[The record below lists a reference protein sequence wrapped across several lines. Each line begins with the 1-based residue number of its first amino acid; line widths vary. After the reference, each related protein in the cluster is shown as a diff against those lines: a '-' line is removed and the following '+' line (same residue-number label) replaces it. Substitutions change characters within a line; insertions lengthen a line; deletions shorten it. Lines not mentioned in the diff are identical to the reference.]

1 MNIKRRERT
10 AILQSL
16 AAGVVPKIGLHHI
29 QVGRKNELHAL
40 ISDLMNIEDG
50 GSSIRF
56 IIGRFGSGKSFFLNL
71 VRTVAIERKFVVLQA
86 DITVDR
92 RLHGSGGH
100 ARALYTEL
108 ISNMSTRAKPEGG
121 ALSGLIERFVID
133 VHNELQGAT
142 DFESVENAMKKKLQ
156 PLLDLAHG
164 MNFIRVLAK
173 YVEGF
178 SAGNDDLM
186 NASTRWLR
194 GEYGT
199 KTEARQDLNVRDI
212 IEDHHL
218 YDMLKLWAKF
228 VRLAGY
234 GGLFVNFDEL
244 VVLSERLNNKTA
256 RVKNF
261 EIILQILNDCL
272 QGYVEGVGFCF
283 AGTEEFLSDRRRGL
297 FSYEALATR
306 LADNP
311 FSADGVIDTHGPVI
325 RLESLSREDLFVLLG
340 RITNVHANGE
350 PSRHLLK
357 EEGIL
362 RFLSFCEK
370 RLGSEYFL
378 TPRDAVQQFVGLL
391 NVMEQN
397 PEKDLTDFIKDDK
410 SSVVIDKEQ
419 AVEDKKNT
427 TDHDGLTKFRLQ

>member
-1 MNIKRRERT
+1 MSIKRRERT

-29 QVGRKNELHAL
+29 QVGRKNELQAL
-40 ISDLMNIEDG
+40 LLDLMNIEEG

-56 IIGRFGSGKSFFLNL
+56 VIGRFGSGKSFFLNL
-71 VRTVAIERKFVVLQA
+71 IRTVAIERKFVILQA

-92 RLHGSGGH
+92 RLYGSGGH

-108 ISNMSTRAKPEGG
+108 IKNMSTRAKPEGG
-121 ALSGLIERFVID
+121 ALAGLIERFVVDI
-133 VHNELQGAT
+133 HNELHGVN
-142 DFESVENAMKKKLQ
+142 DFDVLETAIKKKLQ
-156 PLLDLAHG
+156 PLLDLTHG
-164 MNFIRVLAK
+164 MNFIRVLAR

-178 SAGNDDLM
+178 STHNDDLM

-194 GEYGT
+194 GEYST
-199 KTEARQDLNVRDI
+199 KTEARQDLGVRDI

-228 VRLAGY
+228 VKLAGY
-234 GGLFVNFDEL
+234 GGLFVNLDEL
-244 VVLSERLNNKTA
+244 VVLSERLNNSAA
-256 RVKNF
+256 RTKNY

-272 QGYVEGVGFCF
+272 QGHVEGLGFCF

-297 FSYEALATR
+297 FSCEALATR

-311 FSADGVIDTHGPVI
+311 FSTQGVIDTKGPVI
-325 RLESLSREDLFVLLG
+325 RLEPLSREDLYVLLK
-340 RITNVHANGE
+340 RITHVHANGN
-350 PSRHLLK
+350 S
-357 EEGIL
+357 EEEIIDQDGIL
-362 RFLSFCEK
+362 KFMNFCAK
-370 RLGSEYFL
+370 RLGAEYFL

-397 PEKDLTDFIKDDK
+397 PDKALDHFIKEDTKSIIFNSNDAKRDDDTK
-410 SSVVIDKEQ
+410 
-419 AVEDKKNT
+419 
-427 TDHDGLTKFRLQ
+427 DHDELVNFKI